1 MTERRRL
8 PNKRASQNF
17 SFECADLKYS
27 CTVKRF
33 DGGGSADV
41 RVRDAA
47 SHLQHRVNIPRNN
60 NTEAPTRRTPAD
72 DQSTPVSNP
81 RRLPPVRVKLWRV
94 DAKVGKVRPPNGDAA
109 QCSREPSSGTARS
122 ALTSPVTKA
131 FICTFSTR
139 ANPARRA

>member
-1 MTERRRL
+1 MTERRRF

-17 SFECADLKYS
+17 SFERADKYS
-27 CTVKRF
+27 CIVKQF
-33 DGGGSADV
+33 DGCGSADV

-47 SHLQHRVNIPRNN
+47 SHLQHRVNIPRDN
-60 NTEAPTRRTPAD
+60 NTEARTRRKPAD
-72 DQSTPVSNP
+72 DHPTPVGNP
-81 RRLPPVRVKLWRV
+81 RRLVKLWRV

-122 ALTSPVTKA
+122 TLTSSATKA

-139 ANPARRA
+139 ANPVRRA

>member
-17 SFECADLKYS
+17 SFERADLKYS

-41 RVRDAA
+41 GCGTQQVISSIA
-47 SHLQHRVNIPRNN
+47 
-60 NTEAPTRRTPAD
+60 RRTPAD
-72 DQSTPVSNP
+72 KQPTPVTSP
-81 RRLPPVRVKLWRV
+81 RRLLPVRVKLWRV

-122 ALTSPVTKA
+122 TLTSPATKA
-131 FICTFSTR
+131 FICFPR
-139 ANPARRA
+139 APIQ